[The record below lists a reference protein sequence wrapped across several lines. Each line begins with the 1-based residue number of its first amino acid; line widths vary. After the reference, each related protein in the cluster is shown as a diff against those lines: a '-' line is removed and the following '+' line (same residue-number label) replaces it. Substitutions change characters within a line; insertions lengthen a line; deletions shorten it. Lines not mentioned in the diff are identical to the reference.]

1 MASLRGESHVGN
13 VTVSV
18 SERPGEVP
26 LVAKAAN
33 EIAGYLSALKPHQAV
48 KKCLGPIDGNARN
61 KVWTPPDLNVY
72 ANNEYVYAI
81 YPIAI
86 ALFWERGGKE
96 ICESKA
102 LTVIFTIMTHCLNVT
117 APNNY
122 AIRAVGKWSCGNT
135 IQKKGLCQSRQWAIF

>member
-1 MASLRGESHVGN
+1 M
-13 VTVSV
+13 
-18 SERPGEVP
+18 
-26 LVAKAAN
+26 
-33 EIAGYLSALKPHQAV
+33 
-48 KKCLGPIDGNARN
+48 
-61 KVWTPPDLNVY
+61 PPDLNVY

-135 IQKKGLCQSRQWAIF
+135 IQKGSVPIAPMGDFLENPEGSDLMGKVPKSFYSSLFALILATLRFKEMSWGAVEGHDELMGIEFIEKNL